1 MDLILVVIQ
10 KVKLTLKYHLKDLL
24 ILEHIPEPFLVY
36 FLKDGHKF
44 SPVNI
49 RVVILAPMLVIIL
62 VNGLL
67 YILANLLSFIP
78 TNIPVQQYLQL
89 SKPKTIVFGK
99 ESDKYY

>member
-1 MDLILVVIQ
+1 MA
-10 KVKLTLKYHLKDLL
+10 
-24 ILEHIPEPFLVY
+24 EEEPVFETTTGPPRIITAASL
-36 FLKDGHKF
+36 FDGHDAVR
-44 SPVNI
+44 S
-49 RVVILAPMLVIIL
+49 LAIAQVSLIGLALNPPDDGALVIIL

-67 YILANLLSFIP
+67 YILANLLAFIP